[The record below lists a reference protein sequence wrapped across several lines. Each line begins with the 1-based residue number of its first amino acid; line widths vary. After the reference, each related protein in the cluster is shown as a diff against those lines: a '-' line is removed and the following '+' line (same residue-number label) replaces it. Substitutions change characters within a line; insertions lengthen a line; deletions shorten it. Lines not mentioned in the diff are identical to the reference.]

1 MCKNNL
7 INQLELKMKLKVLI
21 TSAFTLL
28 FAATLVYAG
37 NPSAELTISNLK
49 EALTGETTASAKY
62 LAYSKKAKEE
72 GYNKVALLFEA
83 ASKAEG
89 IHANNHR
96 AVLEQLNV
104 KLDKIE
110 PKFEVKSTKENL
122 KDAIEGESYEAA
134 TMYPGFIKTAQD
146 GNVNLALIS
155 FNYAYQTEKKHKAMY
170 ENALEKLNS
179 SKENTLSS
187 LYMVCTTCGNTYD
200 GEAPK
205 RCGISMTPRERF
217 LSIQ

>member
-1 MCKNNL
+1 MR
-7 INQLELKMKLKVLI
+7 LKVLI
-21 TSAFTLL
+21 TSALTIL
-28 FAATLVYAG
+28 FAGMLVYAG
-37 NPSAELTISNLK
+37 SPSVDLTINNLK
-49 EALTGETTASAKY
+49 DALTGETTASAKY

-72 GYNKVALLFEA
+72 GFNKIALLFEA

-96 AVLEQLNV
+96 AVLEQLDV
-104 KLDKIE
+104 KVGKIE

-122 KDAIEGESYEAA
+122 EDAIKGESYEVA

-155 FNYAYQTEKKHKAMY
+155 FNYAYQTEKKHQAMY
-170 ENALEKLNS
+170 QNALEKLNNN
-179 SKENTLSS
+179 KENTLSS

-200 GEAPK
+200 GQAPK

-217 LSIQ
+217 LTIE

>member
-1 MCKNNL
+1 MNL
-7 INQLELKMKLKVLI
+7 KPLI
-21 TSAFTLL
+21 TFILSIL
-28 FAATLVYAG
+28 FAGTFIHANDL
-37 NPSAELTISNLK
+37 SADLTIKNLK
-49 EALTGETTASAKY
+49 DALTGETTASAKY

-72 GYNKVALLFEA
+72 GYNKIALLFEA
-83 ASKAEG
+83 ASKAEQ

-96 AVLEQLNV
+96 AVLNQLDI

-110 PKFEVKSTKENL
+110 PRFEVKSTKENL
-122 KDAIEGESYEAA
+122 EDAIKGESYEIS

-170 ENALEKLNS
+170 ENALEKLNN
-179 SKENTLSS
+179 KQENTLSS

-200 GEAPK
+200 GRAPE
-205 RCGISMTPRERF
+205 RCGISMTPRDRF
-217 LSIQ
+217 ITIQ

>member
-1 MCKNNL
+1 
-7 INQLELKMKLKVLI
+7 MKIKTFIISVLSI
-21 TSAFTLL
+21 LL
-28 FAATLVYAG
+28 SGVLVYAN
-37 NPSAELTISNLK
+37 NPSADLTINNLK
-49 EALTGETTASAKY
+49 DALTGETTASAKY
-62 LAYSKKAKEE
+62 MAYSKKAKEE
-72 GYNKVALLFEA
+72 GYNKIALLFEA

-96 AVLEQLNV
+96 SVLKQLNV
-104 KLDKIE
+104 KVGKIE

-122 KDAIEGESYEAA
+122 EDAIKGESYEVAS
-134 TMYPGFIKTAQD
+134 MYPEFIKTAQK

-170 ENALEKLNS
+170 QNALEKLNNN
-179 SKENTLSS
+179 KENTLSS

-200 GEAPK
+200 GKAPE

-217 LSIQ
+217 ITIQ

>member
-1 MCKNNL
+1 
-7 INQLELKMKLKVLI
+7 MKLKTLI
-21 TSAFTLL
+21 TSLLTIL
-28 FAATLVYAG
+28 FAGMLVYAN
-37 NPSAELTISNLK
+37 NPSADLTINNLK
-49 EALTGETTASAKY
+49 DALTGETTASAKY

-72 GYNKVALLFEA
+72 GYNKIALLFEA

-104 KLDKIE
+104 KVDKIE

-122 KDAIEGESYEAA
+122 EDAIKGESYEVAS
-134 TMYPGFIKTAQD
+134 MYPGFIKTAQD

-170 ENALEKLNS
+170 QNALEKLNNN
-179 SKENTLSS
+179 KENTLSS

-200 GEAPK
+200 GEAPQ

-217 LSIQ
+217 LTIQ